1 MANLIKHFPSFYD
14 PILRLQLL
22 EAEATRQATSPN
34 NSNAPVSL
42 KLDPHALSRLLE
54 AEVSSQGQTTTKP
67 RLPPSPAFDVDA
79 LLRLLD
85 DNEVPK
91 GQPPGPSSLSGCT
104 FSPKFDLKESKNT
117 YELRAE
123 LPGLEQRD
131 IDIEFIDAKTLIIK
145 GSLAKVEDTKPNDDE
160 DNEGPVDSEG
170 PTENGGPAAI
180 EDKSDNKSDS
190 SSSSASAA
198 SSSNHTTVEDWSEE
212 EPGITE
218 ISKKGKGYRAIVKQ
232 NEESVYKYLIR
243 ECSTGKFKRTFTFP
257 HKVDRSRVKASLKNG
272 ILTVVVPKQVKKG
285 NERKKIEIGA

>member
-34 NSNAPVSL
+34 NSNAQVSL

-54 AEVSSQGQTTTKP
+54 AELPSQRQTTTKP

-85 DNEVPK
+85 DDEKPK
-91 GQPPGPSSLSGCT
+91 GQSTGPSSPSGST
-104 FSPKFDLKESKNT
+104 SSRKFDVKECNNA

-123 LPGLEQRD
+123 LPGHEQKD
-131 IDIEFIDAKTLIIK
+131 IDIEFMDAKTLVIK
-145 GSLAKVEDTKPNDDE
+145 GSLAKFEDTKPNEDE
-160 DNEGPVDSEG
+160 DKEGPA
-170 PTENGGPAAI
+170 ENEGPAAI

-190 SSSSASAA
+190 SSSSAA
-198 SSSNHTTVEDWSEE
+198 SSSNQITVEDWSEE
-212 EPGITE
+212 EPGSTE
-218 ISKKGKGYRAIVKQ
+218 ISKKEKGYHTMVKQ
-232 NEESVYKYLIR
+232 NEEPVYKYLIR

-285 NERKKIEIGA
+285 SERKKIEIGA